1 MLNNLVLVG
10 RLKEINKEEKEIV
23 INSPVDKETDN
34 LLNIRLSDN
43 IFDNLV
49 SYCKINDIIGIK
61 GKIVNNNINV
71 EKISFLTASSNVEKQ
86 EA

>member
-10 RLKEINKEEKEIV
+10 RLKEINKEEKEII

-34 LLNIRLSDN
+34 LLNIKLSDN
-43 IFDNLV
+43 MFDNLV
-49 SYCKINDIIGIK
+49 SYCKINDMIGIK
-61 GKIVNNNINV
+61 GRIVNNNINV

>member
-10 RLKEINKEEKEIV
+10 RLKEINKEEKEII
-23 INSPVDKETDN
+23 INSPIDKETDN
-34 LLNIRLSDN
+34 LLNIKLSDN

-49 SYCKINDIIGIK
+49 SYCKINDMIGIK
-61 GKIVNNNINV
+61 GRIVNNNINV